1 MKSISQ
7 AVRDWVMRDRDR
19 DYLASLEAP
28 DFGVARADALD
39 LLNGRSDTRERLLTM
54 AARFGLSPEDI
65 DRDRQTSVD
74 IARACGRCR
83 TEKICRDYLAG
94 KRDLSP
100 CGFCPNAEKY
110 AELARA

>member
-7 AVRDWVMRDRDR
+7 AVRDWVMRDQDR
-19 DYLASLEAP
+19 GYLAGLETT
-28 DFGVARADALD
+28 DFGVARSDALD
-39 LLNGRSDTRERLLTM
+39 LLDGRSDARERLLAM
-54 AARFGLSPEDI
+54 AARFGLSAEDI

-83 TEKICRDYLAG
+83 TERICRDYLAG

-100 CGFCPNAEKY
+100 CGFCPNAERY